1 MYKLFLFGRMC
12 CLFPVKE
19 CEKCNNYN
27 TCTFVS
33 PGVKVLFSVLFS
45 DNEFKPKVVETPKD
59 SDGNFLWVCK
69 LMFLADLV
77 NMLLSELFNDT

>member
-1 MYKLFLFGRMC
+1 LFGRMC

-33 PGVKVLFSVLFS
+33 PGVEVLFLEAFFS
-45 DNEFKPKVVETPKD
+45 DNEFKPKVVETPKGLGID
-59 SDGNFLWVCK
+59 FLWLCK
-69 LMFLADLV
+69 LMF
-77 NMLLSELFNDT
+77 

>member
-1 MYKLFLFGRMC
+1 MHFR
-12 CLFPVKE
+12 V
-19 CEKCNNYN
+19 
-27 TCTFVS
+27 
-33 PGVKVLFSVLFS
+33 PGCKSAFSVLFS

-77 NMLLSELFNDT
+77 NMLLSELFNDTLADCVNILLKINPDFILAYSSVWYEN